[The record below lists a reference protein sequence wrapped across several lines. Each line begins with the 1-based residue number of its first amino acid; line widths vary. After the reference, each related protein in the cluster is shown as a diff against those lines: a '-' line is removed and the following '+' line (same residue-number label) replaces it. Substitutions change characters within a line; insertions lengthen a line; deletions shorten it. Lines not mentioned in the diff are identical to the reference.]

1 MCQDD
6 DAAALARD
14 ATPVDDAGQ
23 STEQMSS
30 SSRVNNAG
38 HRAPLAHVTL
48 IRHAQSI
55 ANTQRVLQGVANA
68 PLSRRGTKQLKM
80 LEEGWRPTDGA
91 TNCYE
96 LPAPTMIVS
105 SPIGRALETAHAVAR
120 ATGFSDAVDATDH
133 LSESLEPKKLQCGSM
148 PHVVL
153 DSGLCERNFGKM
165 ESTRRGLRAPGFSV
179 PMNIGSAESDD
190 NFNSRAAYHGGK
202 WVDWAA
208 EQGQAGETPHVVL
221 VSHGQWINAFLSAI
235 MPHLR
240 DGTWTHYIKSA
251 NTALFTIGVHAAQHE
266 LLLSNDTRHLTSV
279 TPPAKLSHKRRAQPQ
294 HT

>member
-38 HRAPLAHVTL
+38 HRAPLAYVTL

-120 ATGFSDAVDATDH
+120 ATGF
-133 LSESLEPKKLQCGSM
+133 M
-148 PHVVL
+148 
-153 DSGLCERNFGKM
+153 
-165 ESTRRGLRAPGFSV
+165 RRCR
-179 PMNIGSAESDD
+179 
-190 NFNSRAAYHGGK
+190 
-202 WVDWAA
+202 
-208 EQGQAGETPHVVL
+208 
-221 VSHGQWINAFLSAI
+221 
-235 MPHLR
+235 
-240 DGTWTHYIKSA
+240 
-251 NTALFTIGVHAAQHE
+251 
-266 LLLSNDTRHLTSV
+266 RH
-279 TPPAKLSHKRRAQPQ
+279 
-294 HT
+294 